1 MLTLEFGARTLDLSQ
16 PRVMGILN
24 VTPDSF
30 SDGGEFIQLATALEH
45 GRRMVEDGADLIDI
59 GGESTRPGAA
69 SVTIEDELRRV
80 IPVIEVLAA
89 ELPIPVSVDTSKPE
103 VMRAAVRAGA
113 SMINDVRAL
122 AAPGALEAACDLG
135 VPVCLM
141 HMRGEP
147 RTMQDAPH
155 YGDVV
160 GEVRDFLASRVATC
174 IAAGIPRRRL
184 IIDPGFGFGKGLD
197 HNLTLLARLEALG
210 GLGLP
215 VLVGLS
221 RKSMLGALTGR
232 GPGGRVAGS
241 LAAAVIAAQRGAS
254 ILRVH
259 EVSSTLD
266 ALKVLRAVRRV
277 TQEGVG
283 LDQR

>member
-1 MLTLEFGARTLDLSQ
+1 
-16 PRVMGILN
+16 MGILN